1 MLKGLVHPKMK
12 NSPCFTHFRG
22 ILGVYDFLLSDEFK
36 KNYIQNCSGSF
47 KLYNDMGG
55 W

>member
-1 MLKGLVHPKMK
+1 MK
-12 NSPCFTHFRG
+12 ISPCFTQTWF
-22 ILGVYDFLLSDEFK
+22 ILGVYDFPFFQMNPIS
-36 KNYIQNCSGSF
+36 YIQNCPGSF